1 MPPQRNGAVHN
12 PRRERAAET
21 SQGQRRVPRFRIPAR
36 PRGRVLEILEF
47 QLLDLS
53 VAGARIGHQDPL
65 RVGSVWTFELPKM
78 FRSLILPARVVH
90 STAVTGAK
98 LRESSRG
105 FPYESGVEFVGIT
118 PEQQA
123 VLEQDLKPFAS
134 SRADPMIS
142 PREKGGRGNP
152 GD

>member
-1 MPPQRNGAVHN
+1 M
-12 PRRERAAET
+12 AET
-21 SQGQRRVPRFRIPAR
+21 SQAKRRVPRFRIPAR

-90 STAVTGAK
+90 STATGGAK
-98 LRESSRG
+98 LRRIPGDSTTRAGSSS
-105 FPYESGVEFVGIT
+105 SG
-118 PEQQA
+118 
-123 VLEQDLKPFAS
+123 
-134 SRADPMIS
+134 S
-142 PREKGGRGNP
+142 PRNSRRPSRKT
-152 GD
+152 

>member
-1 MPPQRNGAVHN
+1 MPLHRDGALHN
-12 PRRERAAET
+12 PRRERVAET
-21 SQGQRRVPRFRIPAR
+21 SQAKRRVPRFRIPAR

-90 STAVTGAK
+90 STATGGAK
-98 LRESSRG
+98 LRENPGG
-105 FPYESGVEFVGIT
+105 FHYESGLEFVGIT

-123 VLEQDLKPFAS
+123 VLEKDLKPFAS
-134 SRADPMIS
+134 SRAGPVIS
-142 PREKGGRGNP
+142 PREKGEGGP